1 MHIISLVFISLG
13 DVTTKDNLEWA
24 FSYPKFIRGV
34 CIVGRIGNDMV
45 SYEREQGSNHMV
57 STVQTCT
64 TEHGITVVEANE
76 KLKVIIEEAW
86 MDIVHERLL
95 KKHSMVLLEK
105 ATNLARTMDF
115 MYKREDAYTLSFSL
129 KKTLTSLYVKFI

>member
-1 MHIISLVFISLG
+1 MPYVFIHACMMKPHLINV
-13 DVTTKDNLEWA
+13 DV
-24 FSYPKFIRGV
+24 FIFLK
-34 CIVGRIGNDMV
+34 
-45 SYEREQGSNHMV
+45 REQGSDHMV

-64 TEHGITVVEANE
+64 IEHGITVVEANE

-115 MYKREDAYTLSFSL
+115 MYKREDEYTLSFSL
-129 KKTLTSLYVKFI
+129 KKTLTSLYVNFI